1 MRDDAPVKVIVFG
14 ATGMVGQA
22 VLAQCLTDPGVSAV
36 VVVGRTSVG
45 RSHSKMREVL
55 HRDFFDFGVLTDE
68 FVGADACLFCL
79 GVSSVGKK
87 EPEYR
92 RITMDITLAA
102 AEVIA
107 RASPSV
113 VFEYISGRGT
123 DSTEHGRV
131 MWARV
136 KGETENALLAMPFR
150 GYAIRPGFIQATGG
164 EQTKTTFYRAA
175 YRVTGWLY
183 PVLRR
188 FAPDYVI
195 RSDELAKA
203 MIEVVRQRPEKR
215 VLESADLLHLLP
227 PMSGPSSGTP

>member
-1 MRDDAPVKVIVFG
+1 MRDDARVKVIVFG

-22 VLAQCLTDPGVSAV
+22 VLTQCLTDPGVSAV

-45 RSHSKMREVL
+45 RSHSKMREIL
-55 HRDFFDFGVLTDE
+55 HRDFFDFDALTDE
-68 FVGADACLFCL
+68 FTGADACLFCL

-87 EPEYR
+87 EPGYR
-92 RITMDITLAA
+92 RITKDITLAA
-102 AEVIA
+102 AEVIG

-195 RSDELAKA
+195 RSDELGRA
-203 MIEVVRQRPEKR
+203 MIAVARQLPEKR
-215 VLESADLLHLLP
+215 ILESADLLELLP
-227 PMSGPSSGTP
+227 PKSGTSTDTS

>member
-1 MRDDAPVKVIVFG
+1 VRDDAPVKVILFG

-22 VLAQCLTDPGVSAV
+22 VLSQCLADPGVHVV

-45 RSHSKMREVL
+45 RSDPKMREIL
-55 HRDFFDFGVLTDE
+55 HRDFFDFDALTDE
-68 FVGADACLFCL
+68 FTGADACLFCL

-92 RITMDITLAA
+92 RVTKDITLAA

-183 PVLRR
+183 PILRR

-195 RSDELAKA
+195 RSDELGRA
-203 MIEVVRQRPEKR
+203 MIEVARQLPEKR
-215 VLESADLLHLLP
+215 KLESADLLELLP
-227 PMSGPSSGTP
+227 PKCGTSTRTS

>member
-1 MRDDAPVKVIVFG
+1 MKVIVFG

-22 VLAQCLTDPGVSAV
+22 VLTQCLTDPGVSAV

-45 RSHSKMREVL
+45 RSHSKMREIL
-55 HRDFFDFGVLTDE
+55 HRDFFDFDALTDE
-68 FVGADACLFCL
+68 FTGADACLFCL

-87 EPEYR
+87 EPGYR
-92 RITMDITLAA
+92 RITKGITLAA
-102 AEVIA
+102 AEVIG

-123 DSTEHGRV
+123 DSTEHGRA

-164 EQTKTTFYRAA
+164 EQTKTTLYRAA

-195 RSDELAKA
+195 RSDELGRA
-203 MIEVVRQRPEKR
+203 MIAVARQLPEKR
-215 VLESADLLHLLP
+215 ILESADLLELLP
-227 PMSGPSSGTP
+227 PKSGTSTDTS

>member
-1 MRDDAPVKVIVFG
+1 MKVIVFG

-22 VLAQCLTDPGVSAV
+22 VLTQCLTDPGVSAV

-45 RSHSKMREVL
+45 RSHSKMREIL
-55 HRDFFDFGVLTDE
+55 HRDFFDFDALTDE
-68 FVGADACLFCL
+68 FTGADACLFCL

-87 EPEYR
+87 EPGYR
-92 RITMDITLAA
+92 RITKGITLAA
-102 AEVIA
+102 AEVIG

-175 YRVTGWLY
+175 YRVTGRLY

-195 RSDELAKA
+195 RSDELGRA
-203 MIEVVRQRPEKR
+203 MIAVARQLPEKR
-215 VLESADLLHLLP
+215 ILESADLLELLP
-227 PMSGPSSGTP
+227 PKSGTSTDTS